1 MTHPARCI
9 RNTDNGSTPF
19 EKVWFWRAMLENEK
33 QKTQG
38 AILLK
43 EPKRLQKKVCAN
55 QGAINHLLK
64 NLGNDPKTPITITF
78 KRNFRNKKT
87 KT

>member
-9 RNTDNGSTPF
+9 KNIDNGSTPF

-33 QKTQG
+33 QKTQE

-43 EPKRLQKKVCAN
+43 EPKRPRKKVCAN
-55 QGAINHLLK
+55 QGRPR
-64 NLGNDPKTPITITF
+64 ND
-78 KRNFRNKKT
+78 
-87 KT
+87 